1 MICTLSKDAAMA
13 KGYDDALMYD
23 FKGRVAECTGAHVFF
38 VRGKE
43 IHTPTCDNLL
53 DGITHDSVLK
63 LAAKRG
69 YKVFKRDIY
78 PSEMEHFD
86 ECFVTGTA
94 AEVTPVREI
103 DGRKYT
109 PGEICHA
116 LAEDYDNLV
125 RGKMSR

>member
-1 MICTLSKDAAMA
+1 
-13 KGYDDALMYD
+13 
-23 FKGRVAECTGAHVFF
+23 
-38 VRGKE
+38 
-43 IHTPTCDNLL
+43 L
-53 DGITHDSVLK
+53 DGITHDTVLK

-103 DGRKYT
+103 EGRNYT
-109 PGEICHA
+109 PGEVCHA
-116 LAEDYDNLV
+116 LASDYDALV
-125 RGKMSR
+125 RGKISL